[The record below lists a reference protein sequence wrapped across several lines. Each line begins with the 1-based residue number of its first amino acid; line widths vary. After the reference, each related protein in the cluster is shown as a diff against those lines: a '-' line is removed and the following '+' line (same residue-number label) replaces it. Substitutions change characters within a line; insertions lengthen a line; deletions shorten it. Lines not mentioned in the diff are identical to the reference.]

1 MSAKGDNK
9 NNKEKRIN
17 FILSSQE
24 YTLLKDVQSRTNLSI
39 SDLVRDALKIY
50 GWAQDEDTDESE
62 LKELAKNAIK
72 IYIWTQ
78 KQAEQ
83 NGIDSSPAE
92 FIRNSVKVF
101 LWARKGLQN
110 EESQLDP
117 KEIQILF

>member
-1 MSAKGDNK
+1 M
-9 NNKEKRIN
+9 
-17 FILSSQE
+17 
-24 YTLLKDVQSRTNLSI
+24 
-39 SDLVRDALKIY
+39 VRDALKIY
-50 GWAQDEDTDESE
+50 GWAQEEDTDESE

-101 LWARKGLQN
+101 LWAKKGMQN
-110 EESQLDP
+110 GGSQLDH
-117 KEIQILF
+117 KEIQILC